1 MESLINSWIQ
11 LGAFVVATLV
21 FMWYMRKDSKDDYI
35 RLDTKLEAWRR
46 EFKED
51 SQENNRRIEGLIAAI
66 HEEMKDF
73 HGRLCAL
80 EEKNKGK

>member
-1 MESLINSWIQ
+1 MEALINSWMQ

-35 RLDTKLEAWRR
+35 RLDTKLEAWR
-46 EFKED
+46 KESKD
-51 SQENNRRIEGLIAAI
+51 DFRRIEGLISAM

-80 EEKNKGK
+80 EEKNRK